1 MINKNSN
8 TYKCLFVEFEKGR
21 MLENFKGEKM
31 KKVILFGLLVSS
43 FCFEAFANDYNYQ
56 GHSGTKYKYDLSNP
70 MDKVQYDIDV
80 NTQMKDKL
88 NDWKPGVQLD
98 RGMGQYG
105 GGIQ

>member
-1 MINKNSN
+1 
-8 TYKCLFVEFEKGR
+8 
-21 MLENFKGEKM
+21 M
-31 KKVILFGLLVSS
+31 KKVILVGLLFSS
-43 FCFEAFANDYNYQ
+43 FYFEAFANDYQ
-56 GHSGTKYKYDLSNP
+56 GYSGTRYKYDLSNP

-80 NTQMKDKL
+80 NAQMKDKL